1 MQKLKSVYAE
11 RVMSK
16 EKLRDLWDRE
26 FYEDAQAFKYFML
39 ITNANVLSSF
49 GIGIGRKRKKNN
61 ENQFLRF
68 TVQSFRKDF
77 STRVNFIVFFFFLCD
92 CQLMAIANKII
103 IILCHYPTAALPS
116 FSIMIINYSR
126 PANAKKLKT

>member
-16 EKLRDLWDRE
+16 EKLRVWDRE

-49 GIGIGRKRKKNN
+49 GIGIGRKRKKTMKINFSDLLYKVF
-61 ENQFLRF
+61 E
-68 TVQSFRKDF
+68 KIF